1 MTIQAAAGGSPKA
14 TVACGNQNP
23 KLLTVLVSR
32 MLWWVFWSLQWAFG
46 GPQKATVACGNQ
58 KSKKIARITNPD
70 CTVRFLFRICSIP
83 SCRPGP
89 RVEPRPNRRTAI
101 STPLSMV
108 QIKWSPSL
116 GVRVRSP
123 FLDAWLCDP
132 ALGPAPA
139 PHALPALA
147 FGGIPWKSRETTGKQ
162 GKTRENKGT
171 QGEMT
176 RKAL

>member
-1 MTIQAAAGGSPKA
+1 MLI
-14 TVACGNQNP
+14 
-23 KLLTVLVSR
+23 VLVSR
-32 MLWWVFWSLQWAFG
+32 MVRWVFWSLQVAFG

-70 CTVRFLFRICSIP
+70 CTVRFLFRICVSGFRICSIP

-89 RVEPRPNRRTAI
+89 RVEPRPSRRTAI

-108 QIKWSPSL
+108 QIKWNPSL
-116 GVRVRSP
+116 GVRSQ

-162 GKTRENKGT
+162 GKTREHKG
-171 QGEMT
+171 
-176 RKAL
+176 K